1 MTRKFNILEKNPLLA
16 GPSLDSR
23 AKLGSPYRLLPIDQ
37 IDFDPEQPRRE
48 FDQEAL
54 AELAASIQEY
64 GVLCPILVR
73 VEANGRFMVVAG
85 ERRLRACKLLALD
98 TIPAVVDSAD
108 PAENTTLAKQ
118 LVENLQ
124 REDLSPLERSLAIGQ
139 LRDKYGWSIREI
151 AKRLGISKTSVQR
164 SLEILELPDDLQA
177 LLQSGGSES
186 KVMLLTK
193 LPTRE
198 MRSKFISILDDLT
211 RAQLEEEIEKL
222 LRGDT
227 SGFDPKVYHGGTP
240 KKSRD
245 KRPEDK
251 RLEEELQRSLGTRVE
266 ILRHPSKEDAG
277 KIVVEF
283 FSREDLS
290 EIYRRL
296 SNSL

>member
-23 AKLGSPYRLLPIDQ
+23 AKTGSPYRLIPIDQ
-37 IDFDPEQPRRE
+37 IDFDPDQPRRE

-73 VEANGRFMVVAG
+73 VETNGRFMVVAG
-85 ERRLRACKLLALD
+85 ERRLRATKLLALES
-98 TIPAVVDSAD
+98 IPAMVDSAD

-124 REDLSPLERSLAIGQ
+124 REDLNALERSLAIGQ
-139 LRDKYGWSIREI
+139 LRDKYGWSVREI
-151 AKRLGISKTSVQR
+151 AKRLGISKTSAQR
-164 SLEILELPDDLQA
+164 SLEILDLPDDLQS
-177 LLQSGGSES
+177 LLQSGASES
-186 KVMLLTK
+186 KVMLLAK
-193 LPTRE
+193 LPSRE
-198 MRSKFISILDDLT
+198 MRSKFISMLDDLT
-211 RAQLEEEIEKL
+211 RAQLDEEIDKE
-222 LRGDT
+222 LRGEG
-227 SGFDPKVYHGGTP
+227 SGIPLGVYHGGTQ
-240 KKSRD
+240 KRLRE

-251 RLEEELQRSLGTRVE
+251 RLEEELQRSLGTKVE
-266 ILRHPSKEDAG
+266 IVRHPSKEDAG
-277 KIVVEF
+277 RLTVEF

-296 SNSL
+296 SNSV